1 MSILFLIAQMLLVPY
16 RKEELQFLSCASQLV
31 IVVLLIGSTFMFI
44 YQHFSVALASSAVEV
59 GDDADPVV
67 SVLVFESLDGIA
79 LLCLVAMGALTIGL
93 CALTA
98 RRLAIRGKDELLRI
112 KATKSRPQVSIAE
125 GLRYHLFLSHVWG
138 TGQDQA
144 AVLKRQLLRMV
155 PGLSVFLDVDDL
167 ADIGNLEGYI
177 DESMSVLMFLSRGVH
192 VTQC

>member
-1 MSILFLIAQMLLVPY
+1 
-16 RKEELQFLSCASQLV
+16 
-31 IVVLLIGSTFMFI
+31 
-44 YQHFSVALASSAVEV
+44 
-59 GDDADPVV
+59 
-67 SVLVFESLDGIA
+67 
-79 LLCLVAMGALTIGL
+79 MGALTIGL